1 MTSQINPA
9 VQTYQEKYGETL
21 SKLKILADENIL
33 CQERWMMALAFL
45 HDPSMKWQV
54 CDWGNSGLQIM
65 DTGISLIDIDL
76 LEDRRPMLYEDIN
89 DALMDHFEI
98 LNLEHYDIEEWRSY
112 VLENYLSKG
121 FNAYVKR

>member
-1 MTSQINPA
+1 MSEQINSA
-9 VQTYQEKYGETL
+9 VQSYQEKYGETL
-21 SKLKILADENIL
+21 NKLKVLADENIL
-33 CQERWMMALAFL
+33 CQERWMMALTFL
-45 HDPSMKWQV
+45 HDPSVKWQV